1 MRTLLIAI
9 KVLDEEEISST
20 LRAFYNADLDFKDRD
35 RSLDSVYDKLE
46 RGLTLLGATAVEDLL
61 QEEVSSTIFDL

>member
-20 LRAFYNADLDFKDRD
+20 LRAFYNADLDFEDRD